1 MTTSVD
7 VRENLR
13 AQIAFIESGGLSS
26 KVVDEKKRK
35 HTIRQG
41 DDILDEL
48 TSVSGE
54 SQNGSTQEA
63 FQKIVRLVRMR
74 EQASVALRQRLVRE
88 NFSEEAIDGA
98 LARAVACGLVDDRRY
113 ADVLVRSRLS
123 QGRGRRGIAAEL
135 ASLGVDASEVDAF
148 TEQELVGD
156 DSEEIE
162 RAVAVLE
169 RKPPRSKNRRDAAY
183 RRLVQKGYSSA
194 VASSAARR
202 WCELTVE

>member
-35 HTIRQG
+35 RTIRQG

-54 SQNGSTQEA
+54 NQNGSTQEA

-74 EQASVALRQRLVRE
+74 EQASVTLRQRLARE
-88 NFSEEAIDGA
+88 GFSEEAIDGA

-135 ASLGVDASEVDAF
+135 ASLGVDVSEVDAF